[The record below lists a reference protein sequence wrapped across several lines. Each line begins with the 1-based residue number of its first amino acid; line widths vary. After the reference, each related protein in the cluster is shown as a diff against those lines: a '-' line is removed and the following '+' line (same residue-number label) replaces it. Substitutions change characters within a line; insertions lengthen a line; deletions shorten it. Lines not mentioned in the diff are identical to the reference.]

1 MESETEPRELP
12 AEFIFRCPSFQHA
25 GLLVTSP
32 ALGFLHV
39 QLPLWELLLSW
50 VPAVLGLL
58 FAGAAQR
65 LFQPG

>member
-1 MESETEPRELP
+1 MSF
-12 AEFIFRCPSFQHA
+12 EFVFHCPGFQHA

-50 VPAVLGLL
+50 APAVLGLL
-58 FAGAAQR
+58 LVGAPVR

>member
-1 MESETEPRELP
+1 MRFLLSLFFAVPVG
-12 AEFIFRCPSFQHA
+12 FQHT
-25 GLLVTSP
+25 GLLITHPV
-32 ALGFLHV
+32 LGFLRV
-39 QLPLWELLLSW
+39 PLPLWELLLSW